1 MPVIAHEAEADLK
14 TAADAYFMQAA
25 LELAQ
30 QAQDCSE
37 VPVGAVV
44 VRAGIIVGRGYNR
57 PISAA
62 DPTAH
67 AEIMAMRAAGSHLGN
82 YRLLDCTLYV
92 TLEPCT
98 MCIGAIF
105 HARIQR
111 LVYAAT
117 DPKTGAC
124 GSVIDLPAETRLN
137 HHLQVEAGIMATEA
151 GMLLKQFFA
160 QKRKASERNNH
171 EN

>member
-1 MPVIAHEAEADLK
+1 MSTDDDVN
-14 TAADAYFMQAA
+14 FMRSA
-25 LELAQ
+25 LESAR
-30 QAQDCSE
+30 QAQDNGE

-44 VRAGIIVGRGYNR
+44 VRNGIVIGRGYNR
-57 PISAA
+57 SISTA

-67 AEIMAMRAAGSHLGN
+67 AEIIAMREAGSHLAN
-82 YRLLDCTLYV
+82 YRLLDCVLYV

-105 HARIQR
+105 HARIKR
-111 LVYAAT
+111 LVYAAP

-137 HHLQVEAGIMATEA
+137 HHVEVTAGVMASEA
-151 GMLLKQFFA
+151 SVLLKHFFV
-160 QKRKASERNNH
+160 QRRKMSGQGNR
-171 EN
+171 ENKY